1 MNQAQIGELHRR
13 LYAALDNVQES
24 YEMLKAGTFPDD
36 EVCQDLLEQ
45 LAIAQRAAEDWQVL
59 LNDGESRH

>member
-1 MNQAQIGELHRR
+1 
-13 LYAALDNVQES
+13 
-24 YEMLKAGTFPDD
+24 MLKAGTFPDD